1 MSLDQGMSLDQSNK
15 WTNLGS
21 PTRSPKVSSRHQ
33 QQNPRQIRAPRWNCH
48 HVQVVFGILMK
59 PIFSHGLLK
68 LANQHD

>member
-1 MSLDQGMSLDQSNK
+1 MSLDRGMSLDQSNK

-33 QQNPRQIRAPRWNCH
+33 QQNPRWNCH